1 MSFHYKKKIAEW
13 KWFDE
18 QTVTSTNDIIKE
30 LSKEEYPV
38 VVSAVEQTA
47 GRGRRN
53 RKWVS
58 KTGNLYFTLS
68 LEIKPQE
75 ISRYVCLIGL
85 VLAKTI
91 TEISPLCQPKIKWPN
106 DIFLKD
112 KKLTGMLLENIK
124 EDIWAV
130 GIGVNIADSPK
141 LINQAYEATS
151 LKENGIL
158 TTREIFL
165 EKFLNNL
172 SKMQKQYRQQG
183 FTPIKDE
190 WLKQALNLGKEIII
204 KNEKDEKRGKF
215 LTLDENG
222 YLILKTNQGK
232 QKIIAGDL
240 FLTKEK

>member
-1 MSFHYKKKIAEW
+1 M
-13 KWFDE
+13 
-18 QTVTSTNDIIKE
+18 
-30 LSKEEYPV
+30 
-38 VVSAVEQTA
+38 
-47 GRGRRN
+47 
-53 RKWVS
+53 
-58 KTGNLYFTLS
+58 
-68 LEIKPQE
+68 
-75 ISRYVCLIGL
+75 